1 MLGAEQQPMGNRFD
15 PEMVSQ
21 LKKEIVND
29 LKARQE
35 WEKKYYEQQYGEYE
49 GDYAG
54 NRPGPGYYMNYG
66 RPGPGFG
73 RGYRR
78 GPGYGAGMNPGYGA
92 GMGPGYGAGMVPGYG
107 AGMGRSY
114 RAGTGPG
121 YGMGMGPGYG
131 AGMNTGYGA
140 GMGPGY
146 GMGMG
151 PGRYYGWRPWP
162 MPGYRSRR
170 QDDYDWDWWTDREEY
185 DYQRNMAMLRRQLQ
199 RELEGMNRAN
209 SRLNQVRDPQVRM
222 MLYEVMQEAW
232 RRGMDVPEIMQSLN
246 MDGAQ
251 PGLGGSLVDRILG
264 SFRLD
269 RRSFGW
275 GIGTGLLG
283 MFLLPSLSKAM
294 RPLARKAMEE
304 AMEVGERAQGVFAR
318 AKEEF
323 EDIVAEA
330 NFNKIKDTIVNQTN
344 MPEDKDRPPK

>member
-1 MLGAEQQPMGNRFD
+1 MLGADQQPMGNRFD

-21 LKKEIVND
+21 LKKEIIND

-35 WEKKYYEQQYGEYE
+35 WEQKYYEQQYGDYG

-54 NRPGPGYYMNYG
+54 NRPGPGYNMNYG
-66 RPGPGFG
+66 RPDPGSG

-78 GPGYGAGMNPGYGA
+78 GPGYGADMGPGYGA
-92 GMGPGYGAGMVPGYG
+92 GMGPGYGAGMGRGYK
-107 AGMGRSY
+107 AGM
-114 RAGTGPG
+114 
-121 YGMGMGPGYG
+121 
-131 AGMNTGYGA
+131 

-151 PGRYYGWRPWP
+151 PRYGMGMGPGRYQGWGPWP
-162 MPGYRSRR
+162 APGYRSRR

-199 RELEGMNRAN
+199 RELEGVNKVS

-222 MLYEVMQEAW
+222 MLYEIMQEAW
-232 RRGMDVPEIMQSLN
+232 RRGMDVPEIMQSLS

-251 PGLGGSLVDRILG
+251 PGMGGSLVDRVLG

-283 MFLLPSLSKAM
+283 LFLLPSLSKAM

-304 AMEVGERAQGVFAR
+304 AMEVSERAQGVFAR

-330 NFNKIKDTIVNQTN
+330 NFNKIKDTIVNQAN
-344 MPEDKDRPPK
+344 MPEEKERPPK